1 MQKNKYTLIYNKHK
15 LPLGRAVHNC
25 KQYCSTYWNWTY
37 NIHSTVNHSCTFRR
51 SSLSGHIV
59 SSTSQR
65 ISSLAMQRGKY
76 LLEWRIHPLQDS
88 AVMSSHAASMPLAG
102 PFGYVDAGHIPS
114 TSRKRKNPL
123 LDLGMVSREGDIP
136 PASYH
141 VLQTTVWQ
149 HLSGENAHYH
159 KQQHAYSD
167 GLQLD
172 PSHSQGLCPCK
183 ECLKKSAD
191 VVCCMDQDGVYGWG
205 RRFLRWLHT

>member
-37 NIHSTVNHSCTFRR
+37 NIHSTVNHSCPSRR

-59 SSTSQR
+59 SSTSQW

-88 AVMSSHAASMPLAG
+88 AVMSSHAASMATS
-102 PFGYVDAGHIPS
+102 HIPS

-149 HLSGENAHYH
+149 HLSGENAHYQMY
-159 KQQHAYSD
+159 KF
-167 GLQLD
+167 
-172 PSHSQGLCPCK
+172 
-183 ECLKKSAD
+183 
-191 VVCCMDQDGVYGWG
+191 V
-205 RRFLRWLHT
+205 